1 MICARSIVAELEA
14 SVGRR
19 SANCFVPIVGRM
31 NELMLRVCS
40 RVCEAM
46 SAMALNQKH
55 NCATHFHARIGMLS
69 EPVKRDEPLPQR
81 YT

>member
-1 MICARSIVAELEA
+1 MLGELLCADSRSDERFDAEGLL
-14 SVGRR
+14 SR
-19 SANCFVPIVGRM
+19 
-31 NELMLRVCS
+31 LR
-40 RVCEAM
+40 EAM

-69 EPVKRDEPLPQR
+69 EPVKRDEPLHQR